1 MRQRILILLA
11 GSIACAI
18 SMMWID
24 VPLAHWIHDH
34 QTPWMLTLGGWL
46 EEAGKSHWI
55 LLVAAVVAAFAW
67 GRDRD
72 VARRHLALFTA
83 VATSGIAANIVKIF
97 VSRSRPPLLID
108 QSISSAAPFTFSMD
122 YLWQSFPSGHST
134 TGLAIA
140 VAGSFA
146 WPRMR
151 WLAWGLGLS
160 IAAGRLL
167 YNVHYLSDVIAGSML
182 GILFSWLAIAF
193 WCPSDDRKM
202 RDN

>member
-1 MRQRILILLA
+1 MRQRILVLLA

-18 SMMWID
+18 SMVWID
-24 VPLAHWIHDH
+24 VPLALWIHDH
-34 QTPWMLTLGGWL
+34 QTSWVLTLGGWL
-46 EEAGKSHWI
+46 EEAGKAHWI
-55 LLVAAVVAAFAW
+55 LLLAAVVAAFTW
-67 GRDRD
+67 RRDRD

-108 QSISSAAPFTFSMD
+108 QSVSSAAPFTFSMD
-122 YLWQSFPSGHST
+122 YLWQSFPSGHAT

-146 WPRMR
+146 WPRLR
-151 WLAWGLGLS
+151 WLAWSLGIG
-160 IAAGRLL
+160 IAVGRLL

-182 GILFSWLAIAF
+182 GILFSWLAIAY
-193 WCPSDDRKM
+193 WCPNDRTI
-202 RDN
+202 RND